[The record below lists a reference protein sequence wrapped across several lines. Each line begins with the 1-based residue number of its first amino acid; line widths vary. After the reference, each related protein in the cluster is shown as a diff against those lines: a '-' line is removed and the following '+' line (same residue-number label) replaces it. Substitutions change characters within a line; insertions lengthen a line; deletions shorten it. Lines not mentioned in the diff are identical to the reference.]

1 MEYYAHR
8 LKNGILI
15 FHHWLIEGWDQ
26 LLERKWLLAVLK
38 IDVKKG
44 EKMKQA
50 DNLSNLGAP
59 FDASLYVLYLF
70 RTSFYGF
77 MATFTDLLKAS
88 RLPILF
94 HALQCTLDDCLSPQQ
109 TSGLLLNT
117 CLRLHANTLLSKW
130 VDRDEYSHFRSI
142 HNCRRSFRPI
152 HKVLINLIAHFG
164 R

>member
-1 MEYYAHR
+1 
-8 LKNGILI
+8 
-15 FHHWLIEGWDQ
+15 
-26 LLERKWLLAVLK
+26 
-38 IDVKKG
+38 
-44 EKMKQA
+44 MKQA

-94 HALQCTLDDCLSPQQ
+94 HALQCTLDDCLSLQQ

-130 VDRDEYSHFRSI
+130 VDREEYSHFRSI
-142 HNCRRSFRPI
+142 HNCRRLFRPI